1 MFRKI
6 SVAALLCVAL
16 SATALVMAQKVA
28 KDLDDA
34 ISSASNWVGWK
45 AEDTFY
51 PKEDGKKA
59 LEDGKTCID
68 KIDEALSKGLAAS
81 TAVETPKGKMTISEA
96 REMCIAVRDAG
107 QKVFGDLS
115 AAEEAQYEPFRKVL
129 SGDKLNLYNDRLKK
143 YKLYGAGGKVL
154 KTPEA
159 YRDSPLWCTTG
170 VDREGVL
177 PVWSVD
183 CWHFKGMTKVGSVE
197 SRTGTGDE
205 APSSAFH

>member
-6 SVAALLCVAL
+6 WIAALLCIAM
-16 SATALVMAQKVA
+16 SGTALVIAQKVA

-34 ISSASNWVGWK
+34 ISEASNWVGWK

-59 LEDGKTCID
+59 LEDGKRCID

-81 TAVETPKGKMTISEA
+81 TEVETPKGKMTISQA
-96 REMCIAVRDAG
+96 REMCSAVRDAG
-107 QKVFGDLS
+107 QKVFGDLT

-129 SGDKLNLYNDRLKK
+129 SGDKLSLYNDRLKK
-143 YKLYGAGGKVL
+143 YKLYGDGGKVL

-170 VDREGVL
+170 VNREGIV

-183 CWHFKGMTKVGSVE
+183 CWHFKGMTKAGSVE

-205 APSSAFH
+205 APSSAFR

>member
-6 SVAALLCVAL
+6 STAALLCIAL
-16 SATALVMAQKVA
+16 TATAMVMAQKVA

-34 ISSASNWVGWK
+34 INEASNWVDWK

-59 LEDGKTCID
+59 LEDGKRCID
-68 KIDEALSKGLAAS
+68 KIDEALSKGLAES
-81 TAVETPKGKMTISEA
+81 TVVETNKGKMTISEA
-96 REMCIAVRDAG
+96 RQMCVSVRDAG
-107 QKVFGDLS
+107 QKVFGDLT
-115 AAEEAQYEPFRKVL
+115 AAEEAQYEPFRKIL
-129 SGDKLNLYNDRLKK
+129 SGDKLSLYNDRLKS

-170 VDREGVL
+170 VDRDGVV

-183 CWHFKGMTKVGSVE
+183 CWHFKGMTRVGSVE

-205 APSSAFH
+205 APSSAFR

>member
-6 SVAALLCVAL
+6 SIAALLCAL

-45 AEDTFY
+45 AADTFY

-59 LEDGKTCID
+59 LEDGKMCID
-68 KIDEALSKGLAAS
+68 RIDEALSKGLASS
-81 TAVETPKGKMTISEA
+81 TVVETNKGKMTISEA
-96 REMCIAVRDAG
+96 REMCVSVRDAG
-107 QKVFGDLS
+107 QKVFGDLT
-115 AAEEAQYEPFRKVL
+115 AEEEAQYEPFRKVL
-129 SGDKLNLYNDRLKK
+129 SGDKLSIYNERLKK
-143 YKLYGAGGKVL
+143 YKLYGAGGKML

-159 YRDSPLWCTTG
+159 YRDSVLWCTTG
-170 VDREGVL
+170 VDREVIV
-177 PVWSVD
+177 PMWSVD

-197 SRTGTGDE
+197 SRSGTGDE

>member
-1 MFRKI
+1 MFRRI
-6 SVAALLCVAL
+6 SIGTLLCVVV
-16 SATALVMAQKVA
+16 SGTAVVVAQKVA
-28 KDLDDA
+28 KDLEDVISEASIWVDWKPDD
-34 ISSASNWVGWK
+34 SL
-45 AEDTFY
+45 Y
-51 PKEDGKKA
+51 PKQDGKKA
-59 LEDGKTCID
+59 LADGQTCID

-81 TAVETPKGKMTISEA
+81 TMVETQKGTMTISEA
-96 REMCIAVRDAG
+96 REMCVKVRDAG

-115 AAEEAQYEPFRKVL
+115 AAEEAEYEPFRKVL
-129 SGDKLNLYNDRLKK
+129 SGDKLSLYNDRLKK

-170 VDREGVL
+170 VDRDGVL